1 MAALERLT
9 TRINIEMTGDT
20 KRYLVSAKQGDKATR
35 YVIAKLLNDGKAY
48 TIPSGARVVF
58 NAQKPDG
65 KHVYNT
71 CTYSGSEVTV
81 ELTNQTLAAAGT
93 AY

>member
-35 YVIAKLLNDGKAY
+35 YVIAKLLNDGSVQC
-48 TIPSGARVVF
+48 TETGWE
-58 NAQKPDG
+58 
-65 KHVYNT
+65 T
-71 CTYSGSEVTV
+71 C
-81 ELTNQTLAAAGT
+81 L
-93 AY
+93 